1 MSCQLCGSFKGSGAS
16 IIEVNIV
23 QVELESSFVV
33 PQILEASKDEK
44 ATAPTYPS

>member
-23 QVELESSFVV
+23 QVELVV